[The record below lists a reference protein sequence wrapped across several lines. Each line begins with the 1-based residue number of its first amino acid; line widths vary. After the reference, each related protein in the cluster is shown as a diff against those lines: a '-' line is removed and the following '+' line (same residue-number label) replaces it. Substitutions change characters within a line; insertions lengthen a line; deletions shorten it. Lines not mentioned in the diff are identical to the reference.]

1 MAVFRHTAEF
11 DMKEFFGEDYL
22 LQGESAKKIY
32 SAIKDLPIIDYH
44 CHLDEKAI
52 KADKTFSDIGELWLS
67 GDHYKWRA
75 MRLCGVSEDYITGNR
90 SFIEKFN
97 KFAEILPS
105 LCGNPVYAWA
115 HMELKQI
122 FGINKPLNRG
132 TADEIWN
139 EANEKL
145 KNLSVRKLL
154 KKFNV
159 EYIATTDDPYSALEN
174 HGDIDGVKV
183 RPTFRAD
190 SRFNEGVPKA
200 ELEKRLDYFVSKGC
214 KIADYGFD
222 FVNEND
228 ENLLWLIENCYKR
241 KMILQLHFGTF
252 RNVNSAMFETCGKDS
267 GFDIM
272 RGGIDVDALV
282 KVFDK
287 ENVKLGG
294 LPTIVVYPLNDYDLR
309 AVATLTGAFPTVK
322 VGAAWWFNDTLGGI
336 KRQLETVAEYSVLG
350 TQFGMLTDSRSF
362 SSYVRFDYYRRIL
375 SSFIGEKVDGCEYD
389 EVAAEKLAKNI
400 AYYNIKEALNG

>member
-1 MAVFRHTAEF
+1 
-11 DMKEFFGEDYL
+11 MKEFFGEDYL

-90 SFIEKFN
+90 SFIDKFN

-122 FGINKPLNRG
+122 FGIEKPLNQG
-132 TADEIWN
+132 TAEEVWN

-159 EYIATTDDPYSALEN
+159 EYIVTTDDPFSPLEN

-190 SRFNEGVPKA
+190 ARFNEGVSKR

-228 ENLLWLIENCYKR
+228 ENLIWLIENCFKR
-241 KMILQLHFGTF
+241 KMILQLHFGTH
-252 RNVNSAMFETCGKDS
+252 RNVNSAAYKTCGKDS

-282 KVFDK
+282 KVLDK
-287 ENVKLGG
+287 ENVRLGG
-294 LPTIVVYPLNDYDLR
+294 LPTIVAYPLNDYDLR
-309 AVATLTGAFPTVK
+309 AVATITGAFPTVK

-336 KRQLETVAEYSVLG
+336 RRQIETVAEYSVLG

-375 SSFIGEKVDGCEYD
+375 SSFIGEKVDGGEYD
-389 EVAAEKLAKNI
+389 EASAEKLAKNI
-400 AYYNIKEALNG
+400 AYYNIKEVLNG

>member
-1 MAVFRHTAEF
+1 
-11 DMKEFFGEDYL
+11 MKEFFGENYL

-75 MRLCGVSEDYITGNR
+75 MRLCGVSEDYITGYR
-90 SFIEKFN
+90 SFIDKFN

-252 RNVNSAMFETCGKDS
+252 RNVNSAAFKTCGKDS

-272 RGGIDVDALV
+272 RGAIDIDALV

-375 SSFIGEKVDGCEYD
+375 SLFIGEKVDGGEYD
-389 EVAAEKLAKNI
+389 EAAAEKLAKNI

>member
-1 MAVFRHTAEF
+1 
-11 DMKEFFGEDYL
+11 MKDFFGEDYL

-44 CHLDEKAI
+44 CHLDDKAI
-52 KADKTFSDIGELWLS
+52 KEYKTFSDIGELWLS

-75 MRLCGVSEDYITGNR
+75 MRLCGVSEDYITGYK
-90 SFIEKFN
+90 SFNAKFC
-97 KFAEILPS
+97 KLAEIMPN

-122 FGINKPLNRG
+122 FGIDKPLNSD
-132 TADEIWN
+132 TAEEIWN

-145 KNLSVRKLL
+145 KTLSVRKLL

-159 EYIATTDDPYSALEN
+159 EYIATTDDPFSALEN

-190 SRFNEGVPKA
+190 ARFNEGVPKQ
-200 ELEKRLDYFVSKGC
+200 ELEKRLDYFVNKGC
-214 KIADYGFD
+214 KISDYGFD

-228 ENLLWLIENCYKR
+228 ENLIWLIENCFKR
-241 KMILQLHFGTF
+241 KIILQLHFGTF
-252 RNVNSAMFETCGKDS
+252 RNVNSVAFNTCGKDS

-282 KVFDK
+282 KVLNK
-287 ENVKLGG
+287 ENSKLGG

-322 VGAAWWFNDTLGGI
+322 AGAAWWFNDTLGGI

-375 SSFIGEKVDGCEYD
+375 ASFIGEKVDGGEYD
-389 EVAAEKLAKNI
+389 EAAAEKLAKNI
-400 AYYNIKEALNG
+400 AYYNIKGALNG

>member
-1 MAVFRHTAEF
+1 
-11 DMKEFFGEDYL
+11 MKEFFGEDYL
-22 LQGESAKKIY
+22 LQSESAKKIY

-52 KADKTFSDIGELWLS
+52 KADKTFSDIGELWIS

-75 MRLCGVSEDYITGNR
+75 MRLCGVSEDYITGYR
-90 SFIEKFN
+90 SFIDKFK

-122 FGINKPLNRG
+122 FGINKPLNSD

-190 SRFNEGVPKA
+190 ARFNEGVSKQ

-228 ENLLWLIENCYKR
+228 ENLLWLIENCFKR

-252 RNVNSAMFETCGKDS
+252 RNVNAVMLKTCGKDS

-272 RGGIDVDALV
+272 RGAIDVDALV
-282 KVFDK
+282 KVLDK
-287 ENVKLGG
+287 ENTKLGG

-375 SSFIGEKVDGCEYD
+375 SSFIGEKVDSGEYD
-389 EVAAEKLAKNI
+389 EQSAQTLAKNI
-400 AYYNIKEALNG
+400 AYYNIKDALNVCQK

>member
-1 MAVFRHTAEF
+1 
-11 DMKEFFGEDYL
+11 MKEFFGEDYL

-75 MRLCGVSEDYITGNR
+75 MRLCGVSEDYITGYR
-90 SFIEKFN
+90 SFIDKFN
-97 KFAEILPS
+97 KFAEIMPS

-122 FGINKPLNRG
+122 FGINKPLNQG
-132 TADEIWN
+132 TAEEVWN

-159 EYIATTDDPYSALEN
+159 EYIATTDDPYSSLEN
-174 HGDIDGVKV
+174 HGDIGGVKV

-190 SRFNEGVPKA
+190 ARFNEGIPKA

-252 RNVNSAMFETCGKDS
+252 RNVNSVMLKTCGKDS

-294 LPTIVVYPLNDYDLR
+294 LPTIIVYPLNDYDLR

-375 SSFIGEKVDGCEYD
+375 SSFIGEKVDGGEYD
-389 EVAAEKLAKNI
+389 EAAAEKLAKNI